1 MKAHLTI
8 ADTDGRRIGSVL
20 LYGSTTWTFT
30 KQPRAALEGMYTRM
44 LKSILKDR
52 WTEHPTKN
60 GLYGKH
66 PPIIT
71 TIRDASTSW
80 TLVGE

>member
-8 ADTDGRRIGSVL
+8 ADPDGRRIGFLL

-30 KQPRAALEGMYTRM
+30 KQPRAALESMYTRM
-44 LKSILKDR
+44 LTAILNIIWK
-52 WTEHPTKN
+52 EHPTKN

-66 PPIIT
+66 PNTIT
-71 TIRDASTSW
+71 TIRDASKSW